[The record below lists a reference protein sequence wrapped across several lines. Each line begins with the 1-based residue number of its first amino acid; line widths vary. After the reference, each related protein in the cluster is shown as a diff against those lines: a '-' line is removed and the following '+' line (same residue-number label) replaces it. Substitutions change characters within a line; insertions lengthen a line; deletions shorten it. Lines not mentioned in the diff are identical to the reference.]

1 MVLFYF
7 SFQIEKFFLPH
18 RVFDTTYVSPCKFYI
33 FQEQKSY
40 LLCKRKYT
48 KLDAAQYEKLLL
60 YFKKSCKEGIFIKYW
75 WLGLTVHDLQK
86 VLENLYIFWIDWN
99 IITIQPSKQ

>member
-18 RVFDTTYVSPCKFYI
+18 RVFNTTYVSPCKFYI
-33 FQEQKSY
+33 FQKQKSY

-48 KLDAAQYEKLLL
+48 KLDAAQYEKL
-60 YFKKSCKEGIFIKYW
+60 YFTKSCEEDICKKYW
-75 WLGLTVHDLQK
+75 
-86 VLENLYIFWIDWN
+86 
-99 IITIQPSKQ
+99 